1 MLDFDRAHLWHPYTS
16 AIDPLPSYAVESARG
31 VHLRLED
38 GRELID
44 GMSSWWCAIHGY
56 NHPALNTAAI
66 EQIQRMAHV
75 MFGGLTHAPA
85 VELARRLLSM
95 APGDLRHVFFAD
107 SGSVAVEVAIKMA
120 LQYQFARGRSSRQRL
135 LTVRGGY
142 HGDTFGAMAVCDP
155 VNGMHEQFS
164 SVLPRHFF
172 APRPRPRFAEDLLPE
187 DTKALQA
194 ILDEHADEIAALII
208 EPVVQGAGGMW
219 FYSADYLQAV
229 GQLCRQHD
237 VLVIVDEI
245 ATGFGRTGRMF
256 ASEYARLAP
265 DILCVGKAL
274 TGGYMSLAA
283 TLATREIAAG
293 VSADGGV
300 LMHGP
305 TFMANPLACAVAA
318 RSIDLLLASP
328 WEERIRAIE
337 SQLQHE
343 LEVCTGHPAV
353 SDVRVL
359 GAIGVVETH
368 EPVDV
373 AVLQHHFVEQG
384 VWIRPFGRLIYI
396 MPPYV
401 IESDDLSR
409 LTAAI
414 CSALGHVSLP

>member
-305 TFMANPLACAVAA
+305 TF
-318 RSIDLLLASP
+318 
-328 WEERIRAIE
+328 
-337 SQLQHE
+337 
-343 LEVCTGHPAV
+343 
-353 SDVRVL
+353 
-359 GAIGVVETH
+359 
-368 EPVDV
+368 
-373 AVLQHHFVEQG
+373 
-384 VWIRPFGRLIYI
+384 
-396 MPPYV
+396 
-401 IESDDLSR
+401 
-409 LTAAI
+409 
-414 CSALGHVSLP
+414 